1 MTLGASDPAR
11 PADGPRAV
19 QSFSLGASV
28 SMTTQ
33 SSVPWVEI
41 ACDESGFSGTN
52 LLDPASPV
60 ITHASVDLTVP
71 AAADL
76 TAVLRSRLN
85 RRIEYKSNQLLRAEQ
100 RPALEWLLAS
110 LRGHAHVHVIDKT
123 AYVAARVLELFT
135 EEPSYGA
142 GTSLGSDYS
151 EVVQVLRP
159 RTGFL
164 TAFAD
169 LTRTKRVRLMDH
181 AAVDRF
187 FATMPADVPALRA
200 VTRAR
205 VEEVMQRLIDEDPEI
220 PPPLEPLVPA
230 LAETVLFWSAGH
242 RSVTVVHDEQ
252 SALTPGRVAR
262 LGAFLA
268 EQAGQAEPPPLHS
281 FTQVDSKHDPRVQV
295 ADFLAGIARRRTPDL
310 EQLLEPYT
318 CA

>member
-1 MTLGASDPAR
+1 MS
-11 PADGPRAV
+11 
-19 QSFSLGASV
+19 
-28 SMTTQ
+28 TQ
-33 SSVPWVEI
+33 FEV

-60 ITHASVDLTVP
+60 ITHAGVDLDVP
-71 AAADL
+71 AAADII
-76 TAVLRSRLN
+76 AVLRTRL
-85 RRIEYKSNQLLRAEQ
+85 RQRTEYKSNQLLRPEQ
-100 RPALEWLLAS
+100 RPALEWLLTT

-123 AYVAARVLELFT
+123 SYVAARVLELFV

-142 GTSLGSDYS
+142 GTSLGTDHS
-151 EVVQVLRP
+151 EAVATFRQ

-164 TAFAD
+164 AAFVELA
-169 LTRTKRVRLMDH
+169 RTKRVRPMDH
-181 AAVDRF
+181 EAVDRF
-187 FATMPADVPALRA
+187 FATMPADVQALRA

-205 VEEVMQRLIDEDPEI
+205 VEKVMQRLIDEDPEI

-230 LAETVLFWSAGH
+230 LAETVLYWGAGH
-242 RSVTVVHDEQ
+242 RPVAVVHDEQ

-268 EQAGQAEPPPLHS
+268 EQAEPPPLQS

-310 EQLLEPYT
+310 EELLEPYT
-318 CA
+318 CAATKSSQV

>member
-1 MTLGASDPAR
+1 MS
-11 PADGPRAV
+11 
-19 QSFSLGASV
+19 
-28 SMTTQ
+28 TQ
-33 SSVPWVEI
+33 FEV

-60 ITHASVDLTVP
+60 ITHGSVDLDVP
-71 AAADL
+71 AAAGII
-76 TAVLRSRLN
+76 AVLRTRL
-85 RRIEYKSNQLLRAEQ
+85 RQRTEYKSNQLLRPEQ
-100 RPALEWLLAS
+100 RPALEWLLTT

-123 AYVAARVLELFT
+123 SYVAARVLELFT

-142 GTSLGSDYS
+142 GTSLGTDHSGT
-151 EVVQVLRP
+151 VAALRE

-164 TAFAD
+164 AAFVELA
-169 LTRTKRVRLMDH
+169 RTKRVRLMDH
-181 AAVDRF
+181 DAVDRF
-187 FATMPADVPALRA
+187 FATMPADVPVLRA

-205 VEEVMQRLIDEDPEI
+205 VEKVMQRLIDEDPEI

-230 LAETVLFWSAGH
+230 LAETVLYWSAGH
-242 RSVTVVHDEQ
+242 RSVAVVHDEQ

-268 EQAGQAEPPPLHS
+268 EQAEPPPLHS

-310 EQLLEPYT
+310 EELLEPYT
-318 CA
+318 CAATKSSQV

>member
-1 MTLGASDPAR
+1 MS
-11 PADGPRAV
+11 
-19 QSFSLGASV
+19 
-28 SMTTQ
+28 TQ
-33 SSVPWVEI
+33 FEV

-60 ITHASVDLTVP
+60 ITHAGVDLDVP
-71 AAADL
+71 AAAGII
-76 TAVLRSRLN
+76 AVLRTRL
-85 RRIEYKSNQLLRAEQ
+85 RQRTEYKSNQLLRPEQ
-100 RPALEWLLAS
+100 RPALEWLLTT
-110 LRGHAHVHVIDKT
+110 LQGHAHVHVIDKT

-142 GTSLGSDYS
+142 GTSLGTDHS
-151 EVVQVLRP
+151 EIAAALRQ

-164 TAFAD
+164 SAFVD

-181 AAVDRF
+181 EAVDRF

-200 VTRAR
+200 VTRPR
-205 VEEVMQRLIDEDPEI
+205 VEKVMQRLIDEDPEI

-230 LAETVLFWSAGH
+230 LAETVLYWSAGH
-242 RSVTVVHDEQ
+242 RSVAVVHDEQ

-268 EQAGQAEPPPLHS
+268 EHAEPAPLVS

-310 EQLLEPYT
+310 EELLEPYT
-318 CA
+318 CAATKSSQV